1 MQEVEKY
8 RKKIDKIDEKII
20 ELLQT
25 RTAIVYEISR
35 YKARHNILAI
45 DEKREQEVLKRVQE
59 LAIKN
64 YIDENFARKVYE
76 VIIEECR
83 KIQRIKR

>member
-1 MQEVEKY
+1 MTDLEKY
-8 RKKIDKIDEKII
+8 RKEIDKIDQQII
-20 ELLQT
+20 ELMGA
-25 RTAIVYEISR
+25 RTAIVYQISR
-35 YKARHNILAI
+35 YKAKQNILNI
-45 DEKREQEVLKRVQE
+45 DKKREEEIFKNVKE

-64 YIDENFARKVYE
+64 YIDENFAKKLFE

>member
-1 MQEVEKY
+1 MQEIEKY
-8 RKKIDKIDEKII
+8 RKEIDRVDEKII
-20 ELLQT
+20 ELLQI
-25 RTAIVYEISR
+25 RTAIVYKISR

-45 DEKREQEVLKRVQE
+45 DKKRENEVLKRVQD
-59 LAIKN
+59 LAIKH
-64 YIDENFARKVYE
+64 YIDDNFAKKVYE